1 MRLYHSK
8 IENEKMSRKNSSQ
21 VEKKFEKTCVKNCGI
36 KNGV

>member
-21 VEKKFEKTCVKNCGI
+21 VKQFEKTCVKNCGI